1 MMASSPMM
9 LPGRP
14 WPLGASLTAEGVN
27 FALFSGSAEAVT
39 LCLYEA
45 DGETEAARIPLAHTD
60 QVWHGCVPGVGIGQR
75 YGYRVYGPYDPMRG
89 LRFNPMKLLLD
100 PYAKAWDRPLR
111 WADEAP
117 GLDLMDNGPA
127 MVKAVVVGPD
137 DFDWGEDHPPAIP
150 LDRLVLYELHVKGFT
165 QLHPDVPEELRGRY
179 AGLVEPGPLQHL
191 KRLGVTAV
199 ELLPVMAF
207 IDEPLARQR
216 GLSNYWGYNTLS
228 FFVPEHRYAVA
239 DPRREFKE
247 MVKALHAA
255 GIEVILDVVF
265 NHTAEG
271 DDFGPTLSFRGIDNP
286 GYYRLLAGDGS
297 RYDNPTG
304 TGNALD
310 FSRPRVVQL
319 AMDALRWWVTEYR
332 VDGFRFD
339 LTTVLARGRSGAFDP
354 AAPFLVAVAQDPV
367 LRHIKLIAEPWDVG
381 PGGWQVGAFPPG
393 WSEWN
398 DRSRNDLRRF
408 MLRRDLGTGALAQ
421 RLAGSSDLFCHDGR
435 NPLASINFVT
445 AHDGFTLADLVT
457 YQAKRNLANGEDN
470 RDGDGGGFGW
480 NAGIEGPSDDPAVND
495 RRASLKRGL
504 LAVLLACRGVPMLS
518 MGDEVG
524 HSQDGN
530 NNAWCQ
536 DNATS
541 WLDWHGADWALA
553 ALVARLIAFRCD
565 HAALRG
571 ADWLDAQHVD
581 WLASDGTAM
590 AGGRWDDP
598 AVRQLGMRL
607 RPSSEEQE
615 VLVLI
620 NGGLDAV
627 SFTLPEGGW
636 SVSVDSA
643 ESVAGPVGVQVELAP
658 SSVQYLVRHP
668 S

>member
-1 MMASSPMM
+1 M
-9 LPGRP
+9 
-14 WPLGASLTAEGVN
+14 TAEGVN
-27 FALFSGSAEAVT
+27 FALYSASADSVT

-45 DGETEAARIPLAHTD
+45 DGETEAARIPLACTD
-60 QVWHGCVPGVGIGQR
+60 QVWHAFVPGIGIGQR
-75 YGYRVYGPYDPMRG
+75 YGYRVHGPYDPMRG

-111 WADEAP
+111 WADEEL
-117 GLDLMDNGPA
+117 GDNGA
-127 MVKAVVVGPD
+127 TMVKAVVVGPD
-137 DFDWGEDHPPAIP
+137 DFDWGDDRPPAVP
-150 LDRLVLYELHVKGFT
+150 LDQTVLYELHVKGFT
-165 QLHPDVPEELRGRY
+165 QLYPDVPEALRGHY
-179 AGLVEPGPLQHL
+179 EGLVQPGPLEHL

-207 IDEPLARQR
+207 IDEPLARRR

-228 FFVPEHRYAVA
+228 FFVPEDRYAVA
-239 DPRREFKE
+239 DPRREFKA

-271 DDFGPTLSFRGIDNP
+271 DDAGPTLSFRGIDNP
-286 GYYRLLAGDGS
+286 GYYRLSAGDPS

-339 LTTVLARGRSGAFDP
+339 LTTVLARERSGSFDP
-354 AAPFLVAVAQDPV
+354 AAPFLVAVGQDPV
-367 LRHIKLIAEPWDVG
+367 LNRVKLIAEPWDVG

-408 MLRRDLGTGALAQ
+408 MLWRDLGPGALAQ

-480 NAGIEGPSDDPAVND
+480 NAGIEGPSDDPVVSA

-518 MGDEVG
+518 MGDEIG

-553 ALVARLIAFRCD
+553 ALVARLIAFRRD
-565 HAALRG
+565 HAAVRG
-571 ADWLDAQHVD
+571 SCWLDPQHVD
-581 WLASDGTAM
+581 WLAADGTAM

-598 AVRQLGMRL
+598 AMRQLGMWL
-607 RPSSEEQE
+607 RAERQEQE

-627 SFTLPEGGW
+627 AFALPEGDW

-643 ESVAGPVGVQVELAP
+643 EMVTGQVGRQVQLAP
-658 SSVQYLVRHP
+658 SSVQYLVRRA